1 MIEID
6 ASFGEGGG
14 QVLRSALALSVIT
27 GRPMHLWN
35 IRARR
40 DKPGLKPQHL
50 KAVEAAAAISG
61 ARVQGAQLH
70 SQTLS
75 FEPGGVAAGS
85 YRFDIGTAG
94 SATLVLQTLF
104 LPLSFAGAASEVAI
118 SGGTH
123 VPWSPCYHYLA
134 WHWMP
139 LLRQAGFRGECNL
152 ERAGFYPKGGGRIIA
167 AIRPPAPLKPL
178 RLVARGA
185 LKGVSG
191 LSAVANLDLA
201 IAERQRRRAAERLGP
216 LGVPLEIQ
224 TAALPAY
231 SRGTFLVLLAQFEH
245 GRCCYSALGAAGKP
259 AESVADEAADGLLAF
274 LESGAAVDPYL
285 ADQLLLPLAFV
296 PHASELYTAR
306 ITSHLLTNAGLVKRF
321 VAADI
326 QVDGKLDEPGTVRVT
341 GVAPPH
347 PAGP

>member
-104 LPLSFAGAASEVAI
+104 LPLSFAGAASWVAP
-118 SGGTH
+118 TD
-123 VPWSPCYHYLA
+123 
-134 WHWMP
+134 
-139 LLRQAGFRGECNL
+139 GF
-152 ERAGFYPKGGGRIIA
+152 P
-167 AIRPPAPLKPL
+167 
-178 RLVARGA
+178 
-185 LKGVSG
+185 SG
-191 LSAVANLDLA
+191 LV
-201 IAERQRRRAAERLGP
+201 
-216 LGVPLEIQ
+216 
-224 TAALPAY
+224 
-231 SRGTFLVLLAQFEH
+231 
-245 GRCCYSALGAAGKP
+245 
-259 AESVADEAADGLLAF
+259 
-274 LESGAAVDPYL
+274 
-285 ADQLLLPLAFV
+285 
-296 PHASELYTAR
+296 
-306 ITSHLLTNAGLVKRF
+306 
-321 VAADI
+321 
-326 QVDGKLDEPGTVRVT
+326 
-341 GVAPPH
+341 
-347 PAGP
+347 